1 MNFYEKTL
9 DEQEIYKGKI
19 INVVKQK
26 VKLPNGKESFREIV
40 KHPGAVAILAYKDNN
55 TVLLLNQFRKAIDK
69 HILEIPAGKIEN
81 GEDIKDSAIRELEE
95 ETGYKAGNMEYLGK
109 IVTSPGFTNEYI
121 YIYRGT
127 NLYKGR
133 EGIQDE
139 DEFIDLLEVNIEKL
153 KEYIK
158 SGEVIDGKTISA
170 VMMDNLFKD

>member
-1 MNFYEKTL
+1 
-9 DEQEIYKGKI
+9 
-19 INVVKQK
+19 
-26 VKLPNGKESFREIV
+26 
-40 KHPGAVAILAYKDNN
+40 
-55 TVLLLNQFRKAIDK
+55 
-69 HILEIPAGKIEN
+69 
-81 GEDIKDSAIRELEE
+81 
-95 ETGYKAGNMEYLGK
+95 MEYLGK

-121 YIYRGT
+121 YIYRAT

-170 VMMDNLFKD
+170 VMMDNLFKY